1 MDFRLQQTQK
11 SATSSKCCKVKL
23 EGSLANIKNHKGTT
37 YNVLSFI
44 FISYWTFHNPSVNQL
59 TIILNNVPV
68 DNQMTFNIKIFSNQQ
83 QGFEAHHHQHHTAL
97 YCSNTDIQFPVQW
110 KYGKLVVS
118 FGISTFQNEP
128 SWPWRLLF

>member
-1 MDFRLQQTQK
+1 MAQLIMFR
-11 SATSSKCCKVKL
+11 
-23 EGSLANIKNHKGTT
+23 
-37 YNVLSFI
+37 VLFLYPIEHSI
-44 FISYWTFHNPSVNQL
+44 LHQPSQAVNQL

-83 QGFEAHHHQHHTAL
+83 QGFEAHHNQHHTAL
-97 YCSNTDIQFPVQW
+97 YCSNTDIQSPVQW

-128 SWPWRLLF
+128 S